1 MALFDS
7 VLTFLLQTLEPE
19 LKKETNPLLR
29 ILGRMSVVPALTVSE
44 EEWAVLQP
52 AVVSTEDLPGVCW
65 LLLKQQTPGYEP
77 ETNLLPLLEQRYR
90 QELLTLLEGSDP
102 ALCLRTALLL
112 NYFCLSAHQARHP
125 EADRQFFNQLP
136 VEAYLNRISE
146 KPDVPLTFLDGLT
159 PLSITLARLC
169 QSMPIS
175 AHLTAAVSDWLM
187 NLTGLIRQYLLPV
200 QTNEHLYSFF
210 PTAICR
216 PDRTCETSQ
225 QLTWGSGDLNQVFL
239 FRAAAPL
246 LGDATLLTLAQR
258 VGEFTTFRRERTATE
273 VTDTRFGR
281 GTAGLVMMYDL
292 LYRET
297 GDNSYNEARTFWLRK
312 TVSLLVHT
320 HNPTP
325 SSFLDGVVG
334 TFIALQATS
343 KPNNQLAPVLFLN

>member
-7 VLTFLLQTLEPE
+7 VLTLLLHTLEPE

-29 ILGRMSVVPALTVSE
+29 ILGRMSVVPALAVTE
-44 EEWAVLQP
+44 DEWAALQP
-52 AVVSTEDLPGVCW
+52 AVVSTENLPGVCW
-65 LLLKQQTPGYEP
+65 LLLRQQTPGHES
-77 ETNLLPLLEQRYR
+77 ETNQIPLLEQRYR

-102 ALCLRTALLL
+102 TLCLRTALLL
-112 NYFCLSAHQARHP
+112 NYVRLSAHQARHP
-125 EADRQFFNQLP
+125 EVDRQFFDQLP
-136 VEAYLNRISE
+136 VEAYLSRISE
-146 KPDVPLTFLDGLT
+146 KPDVPLRFLDGLT

-187 NLTGLIRQYLLPV
+187 NLTGLIRQYLLPM
-200 QTNEHLYSFF
+200 QMDQHLYSFF

-216 PDRTCETSQ
+216 PDQTCETSQ
-225 QLTWGSGDLNQVFL
+225 QLTWGCGDLNQVFL

-246 LGDATLLTLAQR
+246 LGDATLLALAQR
-258 VGEFTTFRRERTATE
+258 VGEFTTFRRERPATE
-273 VTDTRFGR
+273 VVNTHFGQ

-297 GDNSYNEARTFWLRK
+297 GDNSYNEARNFWLKK
-312 TVSLLVHT
+312 TVSLLVHS
-320 HNPTP
+320 NDSSS

-334 TFIALQATS
+334 TYIALQATS
-343 KPNNQLAPVLFLN
+343 EPYNQLAPILFIN

>member
-1 MALFDS
+1 MPSFNP
-7 VLTFLLQTLEPE
+7 VLNFLLQTLEPE
-19 LKKETNPLLR
+19 IKKETNPLLR
-29 ILGRMSVVPALTVSE
+29 ILGRMSVVPALAVSE
-44 EEWAVLQP
+44 DEWAVLQP
-52 AVVSTEDLPGVCW
+52 AVVSTKDLPGVCW
-65 LLLKQQTPGYEP
+65 LLLKQQTPGHEP
-77 ETNLLPLLEQRYR
+77 ATNQIPLLDQRYR
-90 QELLTLLEGSDP
+90 QELLMLLEGRDP

-112 NYFCLSAHQARHP
+112 NYFRLSAHQARHP

-136 VEAYLNRISE
+136 VEAYLNRISK
-146 KPDVPLTFLDGLT
+146 KPDVPLSFLDGLT

-169 QSMPIS
+169 QSMPVS

-225 QLTWGSGDLNQVFL
+225 QLTWGCGDLNQVFL

-246 LGDATLLTLAQR
+246 LGDATLLKLAHR
-258 VGEFTTFRRERTATE
+258 VGEFTTFRRERPATE
-273 VTDTRFGR
+273 VTDTRFGQ

-292 LYRET
+292 LYRKT
-297 GDNSYNEARTFWLRK
+297 GDNSYNEARTFWLKK
-312 TVSLLVHT
+312 TASLLAHP
-320 HNPTP
+320 HDSGP

-334 TFIALQATS
+334 TYIALQATAE
-343 KPNNQLAPVLFLN
+343 PDNQLAPILFLN